1 MAIEQIHTYC
11 AMCVSRCGVIATV
24 EDGRFAKVS
33 VDPDHRNGC
42 ICIKGIAAPEIVYSP
57 DRLRHPMLRTRPKTD
72 PDPGWKAIS
81 WDEAMA
87 IAASRLADIRDRD
100 GPEAVVFGR
109 ATPAGASTVDI
120 EPWVRRLANSF
131 GSPNILTTT
140 HICTW
145 NRYFGA
151 KNTYGVRTPTPD
163 VENTNCILLWGTNPQ
178 ACEPALAVNISHARR
193 RGAKLIVIDP
203 RQHALAAK
211 ADCWLRVRPGSDG
224 ALALAMIHVLLEEG
238 LHDEAFV
245 RDWTNGPFL
254 VRDDTEALLTA
265 TDLSAAGAANA
276 FVVWDRGCDGTVV
289 WHPETGYA
297 RANVAPALHGRFECK
312 LANGSAVACQPVLDR
327 LKATGRTLCAE
338 AIKRHH
344 LGRRRRRSP
353 RRSPVRPRN
362 PVRLCD
368 LDRPRT
374 ALERHADQSGR
385 RLFLRA
391 DRTIRPSRQ

>member
-1 MAIEQIHTYC
+1 MQ
-11 AMCVSRCGVIATV
+11 
-24 EDGRFAKVS
+24 
-33 VDPDHRNGC
+33 
-42 ICIKGIAAPEIVYSP
+42 
-57 DRLRHPMLRTRPKTD
+57 
-72 PDPGWKAIS
+72 
-81 WDEAMA
+81 
-87 IAASRLADIRDRD
+87 RLAD
-100 GPEAVVFGR
+100 
-109 ATPAGASTVDI
+109 
-120 EPWVRRLANSF
+120 SF

-151 KNTYGVRTPTPD
+151 KNTFGVLTPTPD

-276 FVVWDRGCDGTVV
+276 FVVWDRGCDGPVV

-312 LANGSAVACQPVLDR
+312 LANGSAVTCQPVLDR
-327 LKATGRTLCAE
+327 LKQLAARFA
-338 AIKRHH
+338 
-344 LGRRRRRSP
+344 RSNQAP
-353 RRSPVRPRN
+353 SPGSTPTTFAAPFACSPAKSRPLMRPGPASNSTRAPCRSIGPSPVSTR
-362 PVRLCD
+362 
-368 LDRPRT
+368 
-374 ALERHADQSGR
+374 
-385 RLFLRA
+385 
-391 DRTIRPSRQ
+391 